1 MAQLPAA
8 SSLNPMPTAA
18 KYSHEDLHLI
28 RAPTASIIERTW
40 RSNHHAF
47 GTTVELET
55 YVAGLKNLDS
65 QEFSGRKNHTIWILV
80 PKTFNQDH
88 GSDLDLILAT
98 VETYE
103 RPGLLATLQD
113 GVKDVRAVSVAS
125 VHTPERYRGNGYA
138 SVMMKLLWK
147 EIQQM
152 HHISFTFL
160 YSAVGPTFYGR
171 IGWAPKRSDEMV
183 IPTEHILPQAET
195 DAIPSVVLQEITDR
209 ELPVLLGR
217 DAAWLRRTMQT
228 RLETASPK
236 QTLVAPLPEP
246 NCVRWLLARAR
257 FTTEHILKLD
267 QHHITAVGAKDSKSD
282 SFVLWYPS
290 LLEDKLFILR
300 WYLDAK
306 LSQGER
312 DQTALAMI
320 KALQQEARKWKL
332 SKAVIWNPEQSLAD
346 LAGLSIRYR
355 YEKAIPSMGL
365 VTSLEHDTD
374 DVDWVL
380 SEKYSWC

>member
-1 MAQLPAA
+1 MTQLLAA
-8 SSLNPMPTAA
+8 SPNPMPTAER
-18 KYSHEDLHLI
+18 YSHADIHLI
-28 RAPTASIIERTW
+28 RAPTASIIEHTW

-47 GTTVELET
+47 GTTVALET
-55 YVAGLKNLDS
+55 YVAGLKNLDN

-80 PKTFNQDH
+80 PKTFNQDYEP
-88 GSDLDLILAT
+88 DLDLILAT
-98 VETYE
+98 AETYE
-103 RPGLLATLQD
+103 RPGLLATTQD
-113 GVKDVRAVSVAS
+113 GVKDVRAISVAS

-152 HHISFTFL
+152 RHISFTFL

-171 IGWAPKRSDEMV
+171 IGWAPKRSDEML
-183 IPTEHILPQAET
+183 IPTEHVLPQAET
-195 DAIPSVVLQEITDR
+195 DVIPPVVLQEITDQ
-209 ELPVLLGR
+209 ELPALLEQ
-217 DAAWLRRTMQT
+217 DAARLRQRMQT
-228 RLETASPK
+228 RLETASSK
-236 QTLVAPLPEP
+236 QTLVAPLPES

-267 QHHITAVGAKDSKSD
+267 QHQITAVGAKDSKSD

-290 LLEDKLFILR
+290 LLEDKLFVLR
-300 WYLDAK
+300 WHLDEK
-306 LSQGER
+306 LLRR
-312 DQTALAMI
+312 DRDNTATALI
-320 KALQQEARKWKL
+320 KVLQQEAKKWKL
-332 SKAVIWNPEQSLAD
+332 SQAVIWNPEQSLAD
-346 LAGLSIRYR
+346 LAGLCIRYR

-374 DVDWVL
+374 DVNWVL

>member
-1 MAQLPAA
+1 MTQQLAA
-8 SSLNPMPTAA
+8 SSLDPMPAA
-18 KYSHEDLHLI
+18 ARYSHEDIHLI
-28 RAPTASIIERTW
+28 RAPTASIIEHTW

-47 GTTVELET
+47 GTTVALET

-65 QEFSGRKNHTIWILV
+65 QVFSGRKNHTIWILV
-80 PKTFNQDH
+80 PKTFNQDCEP
-88 GSDLDLILAT
+88 DLGLILAT
-98 VETYE
+98 AETYE
-103 RPGLLATLQD
+103 RPGLLATIQD
-113 GVKDVRAVSVAS
+113 GVKDVRAISVAS

-152 HHISFTFL
+152 RHISFTFL

-171 IGWAPKRSDEMV
+171 IGWAPKRSDEML
-183 IPTEHILPQAET
+183 IPAEHVLPQAERDVT
-195 DAIPSVVLQEITDR
+195 PPVILQEITDQ
-209 ELPVLLGR
+209 ELPALLEQ
-217 DAAWLRRTMQT
+217 DAARLRRRMQM
-228 RLETASPK
+228 RLETVSSK

-257 FTTEHILKLD
+257 FTTEHVLKLD
-267 QHHITAVGAKDSKSD
+267 QHQITAVGARDPKSD

-290 LLEDKLFILR
+290 LLEDKLFVLR
-300 WYLDAK
+300 WYLDQK
-306 LSQGER
+306 LSQR
-312 DQTALAMI
+312 DQDNTATAMI
-320 KALQQEARKWKL
+320 KVLQQEAKRWKL
-332 SKAVIWNPEQSLAD
+332 SQAVVWNPDQSLAD

-374 DVDWVL
+374 DVDWIL